1 VGIGAGDGDFRVG
14 LVNCRGESR
23 ARDADRDA
31 VSGENDRASDG
42 KRDSSGDG
50 GSGRR
55 ARRSRARAVDE
66 RDLGFARRRR
76 ALGTGRRRGRA
87 AARRAT
93 TKEVSSEG

>member
-1 VGIGAGDGDFRVG
+1 M
-14 LVNCRGESR
+14 VNCRGESR

-31 VSGENDRASDG
+31 GSAENDRATLG
-42 KRDSSGDG
+42 ERDSSGDDRVG
-50 GSGRR
+50 ATREAIEG
-55 ARRSRARAVDE
+55 ARGIYE

-76 ALGTGRRRGRA
+76 ARGTGRRRGRA